1 MFKPFSQIDASLT
14 RKQGGTGL
22 GLVINLKFYQMMG
35 GNIYIQNDL
44 GKGCIC
50 TVKFPLQVEQIVD
63 LIDDILEA
71 SVND

>member
-1 MFKPFSQIDASLT
+1 
-14 RKQGGTGL
+14 
-22 GLVINLKFYQMMG
+22 VISLKFYQMMG

>member
-1 MFKPFSQIDASLT
+1 MIS
-14 RKQGGTGL
+14 
-22 GLVINLKFYQMMG
+22 LKFYQMMG

-44 GKGCIC
+44 GKGYIC
-50 TVKFPLQVEQIVD
+50 TVEFPLQVEQIVD